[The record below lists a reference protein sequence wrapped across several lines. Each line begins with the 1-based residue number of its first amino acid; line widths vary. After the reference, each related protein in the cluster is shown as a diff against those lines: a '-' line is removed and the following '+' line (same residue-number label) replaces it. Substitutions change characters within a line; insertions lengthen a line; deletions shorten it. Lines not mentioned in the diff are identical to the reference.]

1 VLPPFHFSE
10 PGDDMGPLRIQLA
23 GLVKCG
29 DRFVKLPL
37 CQVRVPVRKGIKR

>member
-1 VLPPFHFSE
+1 VLPPFRFSE
-10 PGDDMGPLRIQLA
+10 PSDDMGTLWIQLA

-29 DRFVKLPL
+29 DRFVKLSL